1 MACVK
6 SVSTNSV
13 KIWCEGES
21 VELTEKPHSQVAA
34 VRAENRAKEVT
45 MGRKEII
52 LDAYIWKLKLR
63 LNEVGMKVFCCC
75 LVEGLGLS
83 NLKLDDLAYVHG
95 VIMAGVS

>member
-1 MACVK
+1 MDCVK

-34 VRAENRAKEVT
+34 VRAENRANEET

-52 LDAYIWKLKLR
+52 LDAYTLELKLR
-63 LNEVGMKVFCCC
+63 LNGSVWCCC
-75 LVEGLGLS
+75 LVENGRAKITS
-83 NLKLDDLAYVHG
+83 MYDLKWG
-95 VIMAGVS
+95 VILAGAH